1 MTTLTKTS
9 LSLPTA
15 LLGPENPL
23 PVFRDPQTDRTIQ
36 TTGSLPPEKLRLLG
50 SETGMRVLPYRMQD
64 QYTRQHSPHAFC
76 ALVLENRYL
85 KATFL
90 PELGGRLVS
99 LVDLERQCELLFF
112 NPVFQPANLAIR
124 NAWFAGG
131 IEWNVA
137 QYGHTFHTC
146 APVFAARIQG
156 LQGEPGLRLY
166 DFERCKRLYWQIDFY
181 LPEDSRLLLAY
192 TRVINP
198 NQTPSSM
205 YWWTNTAVTEE
216 PGKRVLAPASHA
228 IYHEKHAFG
237 WSSLPNLPSIDGA
250 DGTYSLNFPFANEF
264 FFQCDG
270 SSMPWE
276 AALDRDGY
284 GFCEAS
290 TPRLRYRK
298 LFCWGSHAG
307 GRHWQEYLSQPGM
320 AYLEIQ
326 AGLAPTQVH
335 GLQMAAGASWD
346 WLQAFGAVQADPQ
359 IVHGTSWEAAI
370 AETEQRLAE
379 RIQSGRA
386 SAPNSLRK
394 LENACRAQADQP
406 VKRLLHSASGWGA
419 LEQKRRHAQG
429 EPDISNALKF
439 PARTLGPEQ
448 RKWLRLLKG
457 KLPLALP
464 AQPRLLKGKLPLAP
478 PAQPRLLKGKRPP
491 AFPGQP
497 VEQEPGEWMVQPEW
511 EALLSDS
518 LDANPEKAETWLAWL
533 HYGVMRMEHFD
544 LAGAELAFRK
554 SLACAPNAWAERCL
568 AVLALRQE
576 RPELALEH
584 YRRAWRLAWQA
595 SPGKQPGE
603 AMPAA
608 QTLPAAQILPLARAL
623 PLALVIETL
632 RLCNQVGV
640 YPETVHLA
648 SQLPPSLLNAD
659 RVQVLLGRAALETG
673 DIARLEAILS
683 RDFATIQEGE
693 TELSDLWFDLWGRRE
708 YGRPWKDLKEAEKS
722 GVRTNHPPPTRI
734 DFRSSE
740 EKG

>member
-1 MTTLTKTS
+1 MTTLTLTS
-9 LSLPTA
+9 FTLPSA

-23 PVFRDPQTDRTIQ
+23 PIFRDPQTDRKIR
-36 TTGSLPPEKLRLLG
+36 TTGSLPPEKLHLLG
-50 SETGMRVLPYRMQD
+50 SETGFRVLPYRMQD
-64 QYTRQHSPHAFC
+64 QYTRQRSPHNFR
-76 ALVLENRYL
+76 ALVLQNSFL

-99 LVDLERQCELLFF
+99 LVDQKLDRELLFF

-146 APVFAARIQG
+146 SPVFAARING

-205 YWWTNTAVTEE
+205 YWWTNTAVPEE
-216 PGKRVLAPASHA
+216 PGKRVLAPANNA
-228 IYHEKHAFG
+228 IYHEKKAFG

-264 FFQCDG
+264 FFQCDAA
-270 SSMPWE
+270 SMPWE

-284 GFCEAS
+284 GFFEAS

-307 GRHWQEYLSQPGM
+307 GRHWQEYLTQPGM

-346 WLQAFGAVQADPQ
+346 WLQVFGSVQADPQ
-359 IVHGTSWEAAI
+359 VVHGASWEAAI
-370 AETEQRLAE
+370 AETEKRLSGKF
-379 RIQSGRA
+379 QPGRA
-386 SAPNSLRK
+386 AASNVLRK
-394 LENACRAQADQP
+394 LENTCRSQVDQP
-406 VKRLLHSASGWGA
+406 VKGLLHSASGWGA
-419 LEQKRRHAQG
+419 LEQKRRQAQS
-429 EPDISNALKF
+429 ESLISSAFKF
-439 PARTLGPEQ
+439 PARTMGSEQ

-457 KLPLALP
+457 
-464 AQPRLLKGKLPLAP
+464 AQPP
-478 PAQPRLLKGKRPP
+478 KRKRTP

-497 VEQEPGEWMVQPEW
+497 VDQVPGEWMVQPEW
-511 EALLSDS
+511 ETLLSDS
-518 LDANPEKAETWLAWL
+518 LDLNPEKPSSWLAWL
-533 HYGVMRMEHFD
+533 HLGVMRLEHFD
-544 LAGAELAFRK
+544 TAGAELAFRQ
-554 SLACAPNAWAERCL
+554 SLACSPNAWAERCL
-568 AVLALRQE
+568 AVLALRQVK
-576 RPELALEH
+576 PELALEH
-584 YRRAWRLAWQA
+584 YRRAWQLAWQNPDA
-595 SPGKQPGE
+595 AQPGD
-603 AMPAA
+603 AM
-608 QTLPAAQILPLARAL
+608 

-632 RLCNQVGV
+632 RTCNQAGA
-640 YPETVHLA
+640 YQETVRLTA
-648 SQLPPSLLNAD
+648 QLPPALLNAD

-673 DIARLEAILS
+673 DITRLEAILA

-708 YGRPWKDLKEAEKS
+708 FNRPWKELKEAEKS
-722 GVRTNHPPPTRI
+722 SVRLHHPPPGQI
-734 DFRSSE
+734 DFRSN
-740 EKG
+740 